1 MGTTSYRRS
10 GISTHLALY
19 VLFGGLHEA
28 SHILA
33 AYLTT
38 PWSMSWIDLSRV
50 ILGRY
55 TLIRGENVHESVLHI
70 GWLFST
76 ILAICL
82 FLLRRRT
89 KDDAWSIWVYIASV
103 VALESITTDLLG
115 WTPMFAFPAGCYV
128 AWCGNFGLVLLNPM
142 WINVDGGRTA
152 LEILEKMVEVTMMRG
167 E

>member
-1 MGTTSYRRS
+1 M
-10 GISTHLALY
+10 
-19 VLFGGLHEA
+19 
-28 SHILA
+28 
-33 AYLTT
+33 
-38 PWSMSWIDLSRV
+38 
-50 ILGRY
+50 
-55 TLIRGENVHESVLHI
+55 HESVLHI

-89 KDDAWSIWVYIASV
+89 KDDTWSIWVYIASV

-115 WTPMFAFPAGCYV
+115 WTPMFVFPAGCYV